1 MFGIAIHGGAGT
13 IKKANMTP
21 EKEERSFKALR
32 KALYAGY
39 QILKM
44 GGSSIDAVEAA
55 VNSMED
61 EGFFNAGKG
70 AVYTN
75 QGNHELD
82 AAIMCGKTLKAGAV
96 SAVKHVMNPVTLCK
110 KIMEDNRFVFLTG
123 EGAEEFAL
131 LNDVPLVPNSYFSTQ
146 YRLEQFRL
154 AQEADVVSLD
164 HDDAE
169 DKKYGTVGAVA
180 LDVNGNLA
188 AATSTGGL
196 TNKVFGRVGDTPIIG
211 AGTYANNDSCA
222 VSCTGKGE
230 FFIKHVVANSISCL
244 MKYKG
249 LSLKEAYNEVLNQN
263 FFEEGGRGGF
273 IAIDKNGNIELPF
286 NTEGMYRGFISS
298 ENENFNVGIY
308 KDELKSFETV

>member
-13 IKKANMTP
+13 IKKDNMTP
-21 EKEERSFKALR
+21 AKEERSFSALK

-39 QILKM
+39 QIRKM
-44 GGSSIDAVEAA
+44 GGRSLDAVEAA

-82 AAIMCGKTLKAGAV
+82 AAIMCGKTLRAGAV

-110 KIMEDNRFVFLTG
+110 KIMDDNRFVFLTG
-123 EGAEEFAL
+123 DGAEEFAL
-131 LNDVPLVPNSYFSTQ
+131 LNEVPLVPNSYFSTQ
-146 YRLEQFRL
+146 YRLDQFKL
-154 AQEADVVSLD
+154 AHEADVVSLD
-164 HDDAE
+164 HGE
-169 DKKYGTVGAVA
+169 DEHGTVGAVA
-180 LDVNGNLA
+180 LDIHGNLA
-188 AATSTGGL
+188 SATSTGGL

-222 VSCTGKGE
+222 ISCTGKGE
-230 FFIKHVVANSISCL
+230 FYIKHVVANSISCL

-249 LSLKEAYNEVLNQN
+249 LSLKDAYKDVIDKDFYES
-263 FFEEGGRGGF
+263 GGRGG
-273 IAIDKNGNIELPF
+273 IVGIDKNGNIELLF
-286 NTEGMYRGFISS
+286 NTDGMYRGFISS

-308 KDELKSFETV
+308 KGKLKSFETV

>member
-13 IKKANMTP
+13 VKKENMTSV
-21 EKEERSFKALR
+21 KEERSFSALKR
-32 KALYAGY
+32 SLYAGY

-44 GGSSIDAVEAA
+44 GGSSLDAVEAA

-70 AVYTN
+70 AVFTN

-82 AAIMCGKTLKAGAV
+82 AAMMCGKTLNAGAV

-131 LNDVPLVPNSYFSTQ
+131 IKDVPLVPNSYFSTQ
-146 YRLEQFRL
+146 YRFDQFKL
-154 AQEADVVSLD
+154 AQEAGVVSLD
-164 HDDAE
+164 HE
-169 DKKYGTVGAVA
+169 DEKYGTVGAVA
-180 LDVNGNLA
+180 LDVHGNLA
-188 AATSTGGL
+188 SATSTGGL

-222 VSCTGKGE
+222 ISCTGKGE
-230 FFIKHVVANSISCL
+230 FFIRHVVANSISSL
-244 MKYKG
+244 MRYKG
-249 LSLKEAYNEVLNQN
+249 IGLKEAYQKVMNKE
-263 FFEEGGRGGF
+263 FSESGGKGG
-273 IAIDKNGNIELPF
+273 IIGIDNNGNIELLF

-298 ENENFNVGIY
+298 ENENFNVGVY
-308 KDELKSFETV
+308 KGKLKSFETV